1 MGSGEEEGQAPPT
14 KGHPLAL
21 TLFARSTLAL
31 FSMSESTTVK
41 WPFSEASI
49 SAVSP
54 SCRAPKVNTTEGFEG
69 QQHERGHDPS
79 PLNLNPNLTPNRPPL
94 SLSPPPQFSL
104 NPRH

>member
-1 MGSGEEEGQAPPT
+1 MHRGGSGEEKGQAPPT

-21 TLFARSTLAL
+21 TMFAWSTFAP

-41 WPFSEASI
+41 SPFWEAKI
-49 SAVSP
+49 SAVVP
-54 SCRAPKVNTTEGFEG
+54 FCRAPKGNTTEGFEG

-94 SLSPPPQFSL
+94 SPPSPSL
-104 NPRH
+104 A